1 MKVGLNKACFGLNV
15 NTVTQEL
22 SGKAEIHKHDCCA
35 SSCLTGRGGV
45 KSASFQDKNTL
56 SHTQTHLQSAQLQ
69 NKNTETHTQS
79 HYTEMYN
86 NCKGGEKWRRVF
98 VQIEYNGKQF

>member
-35 SSCLTGRGGV
+35 SSCLTGRGGGEIRLLPRQEYSV
-45 KSASFQDKNTL
+45 
-56 SHTQTHLQSAQLQ
+56 
-69 NKNTETHTQS
+69 THTDPFTISPTPKQ
-79 HYTEMYN
+79 
-86 NCKGGEKWRRVF
+86 
-98 VQIEYNGKQF
+98 EY